1 MTEGVNGKS
10 LPEIVE
16 ENAQDQ
22 LRPEKKQKF
31 VQVHE
36 HQEIH
41 ITGCAVSRIPMIHQF
56 PELPEPEYQNYFV
69 EPNKDYKRWLAE
81 YEKNLALPEDE
92 RKEFSP
98 LPERAWVKIYHWIN
112 PNIDSVTTG
121 RVQTLTIEMLFLG
134 ENVDECWGEVQINGK
149 RTIVR
154 SGEKID
160 LELVKFGR
168 HKSFNSLIG
177 QWVEETKPI
186 EPKIKKDDE
195 GNPRPSPQSHY
206 YVALRLY
213 YENHKPKDQPDWHFE
228 PVYVS
233 VAGED
238 FYRIDA
244 VWQNETITI
253 PATLLDDDS
262 PEIPKFLR

>member
-92 RKEFSP
+92 RTVIEGAE
-98 LPERAWVKIYHWIN
+98 LH
-112 PNIDSVTTG
+112 
-121 RVQTLTIEMLFLG
+121 RVFEQA
-134 ENVDECWGEVQINGK
+134 
-149 RTIVR
+149 R
-154 SGEKID
+154 SGGE
-160 LELVKFGR
+160 
-168 HKSFNSLIG
+168 S
-177 QWVEETKPI
+177 
-186 EPKIKKDDE
+186 
-195 GNPRPSPQSHY
+195 RPGKTVHT
-206 YVALRLY
+206 
-213 YENHKPKDQPDWHFE
+213 
-228 PVYVS
+228 
-233 VAGED
+233 
-238 FYRIDA
+238 RIILS
-244 VWQNETITI
+244 E
-253 PATLLDDDS
+253 
-262 PEIPKFLR
+262 R